1 MKKLIPLILAALFLA
16 ACGAEG
22 AETPPVESIDPS
34 SPYNLVT
41 PPVQTPPAA
50 PSDET
55 LSRELPEGFA
65 LPQEEFE
72 PAAYYLAE
80 PFGEQGAALLTLSA
94 DGRFTCRYS
103 YWQQDPSN
111 GGYSLLGGSLDETEA
126 AFDGAA
132 LTYTEPAGE
141 PRPERFREATGAEA
155 LAAWRDMP
163 SNDETSQPFPE
174 RIGRGE
180 WEKTPGVRLMEQT
193 GSFISYE
200 YLGADVSYELWQ
212 GTLLLSGFTVMSPD
226 FPFSLR
232 GLGMGSSLEDVLAS
246 FPEQS
251 AVRTSE
257 PEKYRHIYGGDIG
270 LLGTFDA
277 MDEGR
282 GGTCVSVSDGRTAT
296 RFIFGENGEVYKI
309 EFWNSVD

>member
-1 MKKLIPLILAALFLA
+1 MKKLIPLALALLLLA
-16 ACGAEG
+16 ACG
-22 AETPPVESIDPS
+22 AETPPVESVEPA
-34 SPYNLVT
+34 SPHDLVT
-41 PPVQTPPAA
+41 PPPQTPPAE

-103 YWQQDPSN
+103 YWQQNPEN
-111 GGYSLLGGSLDETEA
+111 GTYELLGGSFDETEA
-126 AFDGAA
+126 AFDGAE

-141 PRPERFREATGAEA
+141 PRPERFREVTLSEA

-174 RIGRGE
+174 RIERGE
-180 WEKTPGVRLMEQT
+180 WEKTPGVSLIEQT
-193 GSFISYE
+193 GRFISYE
-200 YLGADVSYELWQ
+200 YLGADVSYELWD
-212 GTLLLSGFTVMSPD
+212 GMLFLSGFIAMSPA
-226 FPFSLR
+226 FPLSLR
-232 GLGMGSSLEDVLAS
+232 GLGMGSSLTDVLAS

-251 AVRTSE
+251 SVRTSE

-270 LLGTFDA
+270 LLGTYDA

-282 GGTCVSVSDGRTAT
+282 GGKCVSVSDTRTIT
-296 RFIFGENGEVYKI
+296 RLYFGENDEVYKI

>member
-1 MKKLIPLILAALFLA
+1 MKKLIPLALAALLLA
-16 ACGAEG
+16 ACGAE
-22 AETPPVESIDPS
+22 TPPAESVEPS

-41 PPVQTPPAA
+41 PPPQTSPAEPA
-50 PSDET
+50 DET

-103 YWQQDPSN
+103 YWQQNPEN
-111 GGYSLLGGSLDETEA
+111 GTYELLGGSLDETEA

-141 PRPERFREATGAEA
+141 PRPERFREVTLSEA

-163 SNDETSQPFPE
+163 SNDELSLPFPE

-180 WEKTPGVRLMEQT
+180 WEKTPDVSLIEQT
-193 GSFISYE
+193 GGFISYE
-200 YLGADVSYELWQ
+200 YLGADVSYELWD
-212 GTLLLSGFTVMSPD
+212 GMLFLSGFIAESPD

-232 GLGMGSSLEDVLAS
+232 GLGMGSSLADVLAS

-251 AVRTSE
+251 SVRSSE

-270 LLGTFDA
+270 LLGTFNA
-277 MDEGR
+277 MDKSR
-282 GGTCVSVSDGRTAT
+282 GGKCVSVSDTRTIT
-296 RFIFGENGEVYKI
+296 RLYFGENDEVYKI
-309 EFWNSVD
+309 EFWNSTD

>member
-1 MKKLIPLILAALFLA
+1 MKKLIPLILALLLLA
-16 ACGAEG
+16 ACGAE
-22 AETPPVESIDPS
+22 TPPAESVEPS

-41 PPVQTPPAA
+41 PPPQTPPAE

-94 DGRFTCRYS
+94 DGRFTCRYG
-103 YWQQDPSN
+103 YWRQDPEN
-111 GGYSLLGGSLDETEA
+111 GSYNLLGGSLA
-126 AFDGAA
+126 
-132 LTYTEPAGE
+132 
-141 PRPERFREATGAEA
+141 
-155 LAAWRDMP
+155 
-163 SNDETSQPFPE
+163 
-174 RIGRGE
+174 
-180 WEKTPGVRLMEQT
+180 
-193 GSFISYE
+193 
-200 YLGADVSYELWQ
+200 
-212 GTLLLSGFTVMSPD
+212 
-226 FPFSLR
+226 
-232 GLGMGSSLEDVLAS
+232 DVLAS

-251 AVRTSE
+251 SVRTSE

-270 LLGTFDA
+270 LLGTYDA

-282 GGTCVSVSDGRTAT
+282 GGKCVSVSDGWTIT
-296 RFIFGENGEVYKI
+296 RFIFDENDEVYKI

>member
-1 MKKLIPLILAALFLA
+1 MKKLIPLIFALALLA
-16 ACGAEG
+16 ACG
-22 AETPPVESIDPS
+22 AETPPVESVEPS

-41 PPVQTPPAA
+41 PPPQTPPAE

-103 YWQQDPSN
+103 YWRQNPEN
-111 GGYSLLGGSLDETEA
+111 GGYNLLGGSLDETEA

-141 PRPERFREATGAEA
+141 PGPERFREVTRAEA

-163 SNDETSQPFPE
+163 SNDELSQPFPE
-174 RIGRGE
+174 RIERGE
-180 WEKTPGVRLMEQT
+180 WEKTPGVRLIEQT
-193 GSFISYE
+193 GRFISYE
-200 YLGADVSYELWQ
+200 YLGADVSYELWD
-212 GTLLLSGFTVMSPD
+212 GTLLLSGFTAESPD

-232 GLGMGSSLEDVLAS
+232 GLGMGSSLADVLAS

-251 AVRTSE
+251 SVRTSE

-270 LLGTFDA
+270 LLGTYDA

-282 GGTCVSVSDGRTAT
+282 GGKCVSVSDGWTIT
-296 RFIFGENGEVYKI
+296 RFIFDENDEVYKL

>member
-1 MKKLIPLILAALFLA
+1 MKKLIPLILAALLLA
-16 ACGAEG
+16 ACGAE
-22 AETPPVESIDPS
+22 TPPAESIDPS
-34 SPYNLVT
+34 SPYDLVT
-41 PPVQTPPAA
+41 PPVQTPPAE
-50 PSDET
+50 PSEES

-65 LPQEEFE
+65 LPREEFE

-103 YWQQDPSN
+103 YWQQDPGN
-111 GGYSLLGGSLDETEA
+111 GRYSLLGGSFDETEA

-141 PRPERFREATGAEA
+141 ARPERFREVTRAEA

-163 SNDETSQPFPE
+163 SNDETSHPFPE
-174 RIGRGE
+174 RIERGE
-180 WEKTPGVRLMEQT
+180 WKKTPGVSLIEQT
-193 GSFISYE
+193 GDFISYE
-200 YLGADVSYELWQ
+200 YLGADVRYELWD
-212 GTLLLSGFTVMSPD
+212 GTLLLSGFTAMSPD

-232 GLGMGSSLEDVLAS
+232 GLGMGSGLADVLAS
-246 FPEQS
+246 LPEQS

-257 PEKYRHIYGGDIG
+257 PEKYRYIYGGDIG

-277 MDEGR
+277 MDKNR
-282 GGTCVSVSDGRTAT
+282 GGKDVSVSDGRTIT
-296 RFIFGENGEVYKI
+296 HFIFDENDEVYTI

>member
-1 MKKLIPLILAALFLA
+1 MKKLIPLALALLLLA
-16 ACGAEG
+16 ACGAE
-22 AETPPVESIDPS
+22 TPPAESVEPS

-41 PPVQTPPAA
+41 PPPQTPPAE

-103 YWQQDPSN
+103 YWQQNPEN
-111 GGYSLLGGSLDETEA
+111 GTYELLGGSFDETEA

-141 PRPERFREATGAEA
+141 PRPERFREVTLSEA

-174 RIGRGE
+174 RIERGE
-180 WEKTPGVRLMEQT
+180 WEKTPGVSLIEQT
-193 GSFISYE
+193 GRFISYE
-200 YLGADVSYELWQ
+200 YLGADVSYELWD
-212 GTLLLSGFTVMSPD
+212 GMLFLSGFTAMSPD

-232 GLGMGSSLEDVLAS
+232 GLGMGSSLADVLAS

-251 AVRTSE
+251 SVRTSE

-270 LLGTFDA
+270 L
-277 MDEGR
+277 
-282 GGTCVSVSDGRTAT
+282 
-296 RFIFGENGEVYKI
+296 
-309 EFWNSVD
+309 